1 MIDLKKIDKYEETSN
16 WIELETLYLDEILLF
31 NSKIDTY
38 HHLGMIQERLK
49 KYDNA
54 ITSYNMA
61 TFRQNNQSSNSY
73 YRLGYVFDVTLQYKE
88 ACGAFLMMKKIL
100 LPTRKQIED
109 NETVHAHKIILF
121 NYIKEVNLFTLTNWK
136 ILGKKAEELK
146 CWDIAE
152 YGYKEYIARAD
163 DFEENI
169 YFSLGYALSCQ
180 KKYEEASQFFKEQK
194 IVQSLDTVSN
204 SNYEEYRNRFSIEDK
219 VILYESDKVD
229 GISGLPYEMFLRLEK
244 NVHFDTYQHIWAVN
258 DKEKIDKTLRTNPNI
273 IFITKNSDLYRRYL
287 ARAKYL
293 IFNQTPVEYFQLKE
307 EQVLLN
313 LQDEKIDLDEYIKS
327 IFFVTINSSM
337 KKVNSEDDSL
347 YYRRESELIDLM
359 NNKNQK
365 IEESL
370 EYFHHKFD
378 ASNFAG
384 IEILLNRAI
393 ETSINNSNKW
403 ILLKE
408 DFLNILEDVKMTD
421 ASLWTSLKGDT
432 FIGKIKSFSKRC
444 DNSLEFNLLPY
455 QVWFVFSNLF
465 IFARLYKKYQL
476 ARTNARDSIL
486 ETNEIHNNSFA
497 RYKINALIEGDRE
510 EEYTLLRQQLLQNDK
525 VYIQKYLQLLGNSEY
540 YFNRTK
546 QKIDFYNDF
555 FTMKEQEFTDYIEN
569 KSIAIVGPLQSGLNV
584 GKEIDSHDVV
594 LRFNYSGLKNFSKE
608 EFGEKT
614 DMSFYIAEILLK
626 DKLDTKKVSFMN
638 ELDWVIMDT
647 PHSENDICFL
657 GLNTNIRQRYSAGHA
672 FATTMLKGAPS
683 GIQRVIMD
691 LLRFNIGS
699 IKVFN
704 TNLFLENNYA
714 KAYRSRGKLGA
725 DYFNFFWHDPL
736 SNFIF
741 LQRLKASNTIDAD
754 EVLSKILVMSENEYI
769 DALELRYGSENS
781 EDE

>member
-1 MIDLKKIDKYEETSN
+1 M
-16 WIELETLYLDEILLF
+16 
-31 NSKIDTY
+31 
-38 HHLGMIQERLK
+38 
-49 KYDNA
+49 
-54 ITSYNMA
+54 
-61 TFRQNNQSSNSY
+61 
-73 YRLGYVFDVTLQYKE
+73 
-88 ACGAFLMMKKIL
+88 
-100 LPTRKQIED
+100 
-109 NETVHAHKIILF
+109 
-121 NYIKEVNLFTLTNWK
+121 
-136 ILGKKAEELK
+136 
-146 CWDIAE
+146 
-152 YGYKEYIARAD
+152 
-163 DFEENI
+163 
-169 YFSLGYALSCQ
+169 
-180 KKYEEASQFFKEQK
+180 
-194 IVQSLDTVSN
+194 
-204 SNYEEYRNRFSIEDK
+204 
-219 VILYESDKVD
+219 
-229 GISGLPYEMFLRLEK
+229 
-244 NVHFDTYQHIWAVN
+244 
-258 DKEKIDKTLRTNPNI
+258 
-273 IFITKNSDLYRRYL
+273 
-287 ARAKYL
+287 
-293 IFNQTPVEYFQLKE
+293 
-307 EQVLLN
+307 
-313 LQDEKIDLDEYIKS
+313 
-327 IFFVTINSSM
+327 
-337 KKVNSEDDSL
+337 
-347 YYRRESELIDLM
+347 
-359 NNKNQK
+359 
-365 IEESL
+365 
-370 EYFHHKFD
+370 
-378 ASNFAG
+378 
-384 IEILLNRAI
+384 
-393 ETSINNSNKW
+393 
-403 ILLKE
+403 
-408 DFLNILEDVKMTD
+408 
-421 ASLWTSLKGDT
+421 
-432 FIGKIKSFSKRC
+432 
-444 DNSLEFNLLPY
+444 
-455 QVWFVFSNLF
+455 
-465 IFARLYKKYQL
+465 
-476 ARTNARDSIL
+476 
-486 ETNEIHNNSFA
+486 
-497 RYKINALIEGDRE
+497 IEGDRE